1 MNKLSAL
8 KIYKGL
14 LDFAWYG
21 FILFFTFLL
30 IQNVYSL
37 FAQGEL
43 SNLVA
48 MKFPVELELPRFDLN
63 KLGDSY
69 TFITKAPANVLLE
82 LSNIKLST
90 LTNPFILLSLFSTLI
105 GFGLALYQLSL
116 LRALLKDVIEKR
128 IFITEN
134 VKRLR
139 LIGIVELIYIPVG
152 ACLYL
157 LFTYFFANQPILDQS
172 LTYAPNYWELF
183 SSLPHA
189 LEYLIFAGIF
199 SFGLQLKQ
207 EQDLTI

>member
-8 KIYKGL
+8 KIYKFL

-21 FILFFTFLL
+21 VMVFLIFLF
-30 IQNVYSL
+30 IQNLYSL
-37 FAQGEL
+37 FAYGEL
-43 SNLVA
+43 SDVTL
-48 MKFPVELELPRFDLN
+48 MKFPVEVNLPQFDLA
-63 KLGDSY
+63 KLTNNY
-69 TFITKAPANVLLE
+69 TFITKAPVNVFLE
-82 LSNIKLST
+82 LSKIKLNK
-90 LTNPFILLSLFSTLI
+90 LMDPFILLSLFSTLI

-116 LRALLKDVIEKR
+116 LRALLSDVIEKR
-128 IFITEN
+128 IFIAEN

-139 LIGIVELIYIPVG
+139 LIGIVELVYIPVG

-157 LFTYFFANQPILDQS
+157 LFNYLFANQSILDQS
-172 LTYAPNYWELF
+172 LTYAPDYWDLF